1 MTSFTISAVLF
12 LFLLFAFLV
21 TLSWQQEMQ
30 AIISGAGVAGLLLA
44 LSLKKLGLDTS
55 VYEQAP
61 EFGEGVGG
69 EPFAITS

>member
-1 MTSFTISAVLF
+1 
-12 LFLLFAFLV
+12 
-21 TLSWQQEMQ
+21 MQ